1 MTLSLH
7 ALAIGLLALGLTMA
21 GRAAESVEKAA
32 HTSLW
37 ITAYYPGWEQH
48 TLSPEEIDF
57 RALTHLVQFSV
68 LPKADGGLDWEKH
81 GLDDQHVKNT
91 ITVTHAAGRKVLLC
105 VGGAE
110 TAVAFRKAVAAGKR
124 ARFVKTLVEAVH
136 ARGYDGLDIDWEPMA
151 AGDAV
156 IYAAFIRELRA
167 ALSLENPAA
176 LLTAAVGELPATF
189 VGLQGQFD
197 QINLMTYDLSGTW
210 EGWVTWHN
218 SALWNGGL
226 KFPGVDRELP
236 SVELKIR
243 EWLAAGISP
252 SKLGLGVAFYGYVW
266 SGASAPRQP
275 INGVKAADISYA
287 DLMKTYFKP
296 DRYHWDEMAAVP
308 YLSVAADGT
317 RPSAFISFDNERS
330 VRFKID
336 YARRMKLGGAIIW
349 ELANDYRRELP
360 VGQRNPLL
368 EAVRDAAFVPK

>member
-252 SKLGLGVAFYGYVW
+252 SKLGLGVAF
-266 SGASAPRQP
+266 
-275 INGVKAADISYA
+275 
-287 DLMKTYFKP
+287 
-296 DRYHWDEMAAVP
+296 
-308 YLSVAADGT
+308 
-317 RPSAFISFDNERS
+317 
-330 VRFKID
+330 
-336 YARRMKLGGAIIW
+336 
-349 ELANDYRRELP
+349 
-360 VGQRNPLL
+360 
-368 EAVRDAAFVPK
+368 